1 MQRISLVRTINHLQ
15 EDYDDLRV
23 LYLDAQKRIRRLAEE
38 NLALHNECKALRHYI
53 EITKPI
59 GSGEKKEWRDYVYDA
74 LSTLES

>member
-1 MQRISLVRTINHLQ
+1 MNKLIRTIEHLQ
-15 EDYDDLRV
+15 DDYDDLRG
-23 LYLDAQKRIRRLAEE
+23 LYRDAQKRIKYLVDE

-74 LSTLES
+74 LSAFKG